1 MEKVEVGTRGASS
14 QVLEI
19 EKLNETMEKQRREIA
34 RLRNLLDLTGAGTVL
49 GFGFKIRSFCWFFP
63 FSRLIC
69 YQPSPCL
76 IYRAVI
82 VSLISKE
89 LFPVYISTVSR
100 DLITK
105 REEIHFCIFKKR
117 NVYKSVSFSG
127 SLSKWIAVG
136 YLSSLSVSK
145 HLLPKDSCEELLQ
158 SSALVEQLLYFER
171 ERK

>member
-49 GFGFKIRSFCWFFP
+49 GFGFKIRSFCLFFP

-69 YQPSPCL
+69 YQSSPCL

-89 LFPVYISTVSR
+89 LFPVYISAVSR

-105 REEIHFCIFKKR
+105 REEIHFCIFKER

-127 SLSKWIAVG
+127 SLSK
-136 YLSSLSVSK
+136 
-145 HLLPKDSCEELLQ
+145 
-158 SSALVEQLLYFER
+158 
-171 ERK
+171 